1 MAGACARAHLRLMV
15 PTDGAPPPD
24 PIAALSAALAVRAA
38 ACAAFVAAVERRGKT
53 PLSAI
58 LWRADLLVT
67 SEQALPGRADHAVLL
82 PDGTA
87 AAARLLGR
95 DPSTNVAVLRL
106 APRPASDDA
115 RADAGPP
122 ASGLPDTDAADTHP
136 AEAVPLPPFAPPPP
150 PGSLVLAVGAG
161 PSVRIAA
168 VQVCGPAWRSL
179 AGGMIARKLVLDMT
193 ASGRE
198 EGGPVLDAE
207 GRLLG
212 MATAGPRGRALVI
225 PHETIAGAVAALLAG
240 GGSRPS
246 GWVGVALQPVEI
258 PAALRG
264 AAGQAAGLM
273 ILSLAPEGPAEAAGL
288 LPGDILLDCDGE
300 SLASPRAIRGMLGP
314 DKVGQTLA
322 VRLLRAGAVQTLPL
336 PVRARPEGGTCGAG

>member
-1 MAGACARAHLRLMV
+1 MP

-24 PIAALSAALAVRAA
+24 PIAALSAALALRAA
-38 ACAAFVAAVERRGKT
+38 AAASFVAAIERRSKT
-53 PLSAI
+53 ALSAI
-58 LWRADLLVT
+58 VWRPDLLVT
-67 SEQALPGRADHAVLL
+67 SEQALPGRSDYAVLL

-87 AAARLLGR
+87 ATARLLGR
-95 DPSTNVAVLRL
+95 DPSTNVAVLRIAARDASEVTATTPDTR
-106 APRPASDDA
+106 APDATPSPAVP
-115 RADAGPP
+115 PP
-122 ASGLPDTDAADTHP
+122 AIP
-136 AEAVPLPPFAPPPP
+136 ATATPLPPGAPPPA

-225 PHETIAGAVAALLAG
+225 PHETIASAVAALLTS

-258 PAALRG
+258 PTALRR
-264 AAGQAAGLM
+264 AAGQVAGLM
-273 ILSLAPEGPAEAAGL
+273 ILSLAPDGPAETAGL

-314 DKVGQTLA
+314 DKVGQNLA
-322 VRLLRAGAVQTLPL
+322 VRLLRAGVVQTIPL
-336 PVRARPEGGTCGAG
+336 PVRARPERGACGAG